1 MNNESIEIIRDTIKP
16 DRELMEKTK
25 SYAMNR
31 KKKNIHIPALIAAC
45 LLVIIGTSLAVTK
58 MQNGDFKVPVNET
71 TAEEKGD
78 KELIY
83 SDLVPHKSLAEEKI
97 GGYALLSIAPFS
109 EFYLED
115 CVAVIEGE
123 VISVREKEYTVL
135 YEFDKFEKGGIL
147 TGKTQTLIYEIRAE
161 KVWYGDIKAGET
173 VTVENEMF
181 RMFAQTVGRKYV
193 FPLCDEGENIR
204 LDEAGQKYLSGDIK
218 RESSYSII
226 YPFHPQ
232 IERIEN
238 GYLFTDNW
246 ISLITDETKSVKV
259 DIPLTEAEE
268 EYADKM
274 NLNSEEVFTEQFLKL
289 LNKVGLTA

>member
-1 MNNESIEIIRDTIKP
+1 MNNESIEIIRDTLKA
-16 DRELMEKTK
+16 DSELMERTK
-25 SYAMNR
+25 SLAVIR
-31 KKKNIHIPALIAAC
+31 KRRNTHISALIAAC

-58 MQNGDFKVPVNET
+58 MQNGDFTVTVNET
-71 TAEEKGD
+71 TEEKED
-78 KELIY
+78 KELVY

-147 TGKTQTLIYEIRAE
+147 TGKTQTLIYEIKVE
-161 KVWYGDIKAGET
+161 KVWYGDIKAGEI

-193 FPLCDEGENIR
+193 LPLCDEGENIK
-204 LDEAGQKYLSGDIK
+204 LDEAGQRYLSGDIK
-218 RESSYSII
+218 RESRYSII
-226 YPFHPQ
+226 YPCHPQ

-246 ISLITDETKSVKV
+246 ISLITGETKSVKV

-274 NLNSEEVFTEQFLKL
+274 NLNSEEVFTEQFTKL
-289 LNKVGLTA
+289 LTKVGLTD

>member
-1 MNNESIEIIRDTIKP
+1 MNNESIEIIRDTLKA
-16 DRELMEKTK
+16 DSELMERTK
-25 SYAMNR
+25 SLAVIR
-31 KKKNIHIPALIAAC
+31 KRRNTHISALIAAC

-58 MQNGDFKVPVNET
+58 MQNGDFTVTVNET
-71 TAEEKGD
+71 TEEKED
-78 KELIY
+78 KELVY

-147 TGKTQTLIYEIRAE
+147 TGKTQTLIYEIKVE
-161 KVWYGDIKAGET
+161 KVWYGDIKAGEI

-193 FPLCDEGENIR
+193 LPLCDEGENIK
-204 LDEAGQKYLSGDIK
+204 LDEAGQRYLSGDIK
-218 RESSYSII
+218 RESRYSII

-246 ISLITDETKSVKV
+246 ISLITGETKSVKV

-274 NLNSEEVFTEQFLKL
+274 NLNSEEVFTEQFTKL
-289 LNKVGLTA
+289 LTKVGLTD